1 MKVVQL
7 NIWMGKIEGQL
18 ERFFQ
23 NTDADVIC
31 MQEVINSDDT
41 TLHVSRLW
49 FDTSRILR
57 ANPDFKYHAYFP
69 NWSTDIADGT
79 MQMGNFVI
87 SKIPIVST
95 DSVFVNGKYTEHT
108 ILVQKPSNNS
118 AVNIVRL
125 ENGITVVNHHGFW
138 RKDPMGDEDSIRVF
152 KKVGEVVEPLAK
164 EGPLVMCGD
173 LNIINASP
181 AFRSLDFLR
190 DLTNENKVNNT
201 LSGVKFN
208 GKVPCDHILVN
219 DEIKVE
225 SFKVLSEIV
234 SDHLALEAEVEA
246 KKSV

>member
-1 MKVVQL
+1 MKIIQL

-18 ERFFQ
+18 QRFFE

-31 MQEVINSDDT
+31 MQEVINSDDA

-49 FDTSRILR
+49 FETSRILK
-57 ANPDFKYHAYFP
+57 ANPEFKYYKYFP
-69 NWSTDIADGT
+69 NWSSRIVDGT

-95 DSVFVNGKYTEHT
+95 DSIFVNGEYTENVV
-108 ILVQKPSNNS
+108 LVQQPSNNT

-138 RKDPMGDEDSIRVF
+138 RKTPVGDEDTIRVF

-173 LNIINASP
+173 LNIIHESP

-190 DLTNENKVNNT
+190 DLTDENKLETT
-201 LSGVKFN
+201 LSGVKFD

-219 DEIKVE
+219 DEIEVKDFGVIP
-225 SFKVLSEIV
+225 EIV
-234 SDHLALEAEVEA
+234 SDHLALYAEIE
-246 KKSV
+246 KK

>member
-1 MKVVQL
+1 MKIVQL

-18 ERFFQ
+18 QRFFE

-31 MQEVINSDDT
+31 MQEVINSEDA

-49 FDTSRILR
+49 FETSRILK
-57 ANPDFKYHAYFP
+57 ANPEFKYYKYFP
-69 NWSTDIADGT
+69 NWSSRIVDGT

-95 DSVFVNGKYTEHT
+95 DSIFVNGEYTENVV
-108 ILVQKPSNNS
+108 LVQQPSNNT

-138 RKDPMGDEDSIRVF
+138 RKTPVGDEDTIRVF

-173 LNIINASP
+173 LNIIHESP
-181 AFRSLDFLR
+181 AFRSLDFLC
-190 DLTNENKVNNT
+190 DLTDENKLETT
-201 LSGVKFN
+201 LSGVKFD

-219 DEIKVE
+219 DEIEVKDFGVIPE
-225 SFKVLSEIV
+225 VV
-234 SDHLALEAEVEA
+234 SDHLALYAEIE
-246 KKSV
+246 KK

>member
-1 MKVVQL
+1 MKIIQL

-18 ERFFQ
+18 QRFFE

-31 MQEVINSDDT
+31 MQEVINSEDA

-49 FDTSRILR
+49 FETSRILK
-57 ANPDFKYHAYFP
+57 ANPEFKYYKYFP
-69 NWSTDIADGT
+69 NWSSRIVDGT

-95 DSVFVNGKYTEHT
+95 DSIFVNGEYTENVV
-108 ILVQKPSNNS
+108 LVQQPSNNT

-138 RKDPMGDEDSIRVF
+138 RKTPVGDEDTIRVF

-173 LNIINASP
+173 LNIIHESP

-190 DLTNENKVNNT
+190 DLTDENKLETT
-201 LSGVKFN
+201 LSGVKFD

-219 DEIKVE
+219 DEIEVKDFGVIP
-225 SFKVLSEIV
+225 EIV
-234 SDHLALEAEVEA
+234 SDHLALYAEIE
-246 KKSV
+246 KK

>member
-1 MKVVQL
+1 MKIVQL

-18 ERFFQ
+18 QRFFE

-31 MQEVINSDDT
+31 MQEVINSDDA

-49 FDTSRILR
+49 FETSRILK
-57 ANPDFKYHAYFP
+57 ANPEFKYYKYFP
-69 NWSTDIADGT
+69 NWSSRIVDGS

-95 DSVFVNGKYTEHT
+95 DSVFVNGEYTENT
-108 ILVQKPSNNS
+108 VLVEKPSNNS

-152 KKVGEVVEPLAK
+152 KNVGEVVEPLAK

-173 LNIINASP
+173 LNIVHESP

-190 DLTNENKVNNT
+190 DLTFENKVETT
-201 LSGVKFN
+201 LSGMKFD

-219 DEIKVE
+219 EGIEVRD
-225 SFKVLSEIV
+225 FKVLPDIV
-234 SDHLALEAEVEA
+234 SDHLALYAEVEV
-246 KKSV
+246 K

>member
-1 MKVVQL
+1 MKIVQL

-18 ERFFQ
+18 QRFFE

-31 MQEVINSDDT
+31 MQEVINSDDA

-49 FDTSRILR
+49 FETSRILK
-57 ANPDFKYHAYFP
+57 ANPEFKYYKYFP
-69 NWSTDIADGT
+69 NWSTNIVNGT

-95 DSVFVNGKYTEHT
+95 DSIFVNGEYTENVV
-108 ILVQKPSNNS
+108 LVEKPSNNT
-118 AVNIVRL
+118 AVDIVRL

-138 RKDPMGDEDSIRVF
+138 RKSPVGDEDSIRVF

-190 DLTNENKVNNT
+190 DLTDENKLETT
-201 LSGVKFN
+201 LSGMKFD

-219 DEIKVE
+219 DEIEVKDFGVIP
-225 SFKVLSEIV
+225 EIV
-234 SDHLALEAEVEA
+234 SDHLALYAEIE
-246 KKSV
+246 KK

>member
-1 MKVVQL
+1 MKIIQL

-18 ERFFQ
+18 QRFFE

-31 MQEVINSDDT
+31 MQEVINSEDA

-49 FDTSRILR
+49 FETSRILK
-57 ANPDFKYHAYFP
+57 ANPKFKYYKYFP
-69 NWSTDIADGT
+69 NWSSRIVDGT

-95 DSVFVNGKYTEHT
+95 DSIFVNGEYTENVV
-108 ILVQKPSNNS
+108 LVQQPSNNT

-138 RKDPMGDEDSIRVF
+138 RKTPVGDEDTIRVF

-173 LNIINASP
+173 LNIIHESP

-190 DLTNENKVNNT
+190 DLTDENKLETT
-201 LSGVKFN
+201 LSGVKFD

-219 DEIKVE
+219 DEIEVKDFGVIP
-225 SFKVLSEIV
+225 EIV
-234 SDHLALEAEVEA
+234 SDHLALYAEIE
-246 KKSV
+246 KK